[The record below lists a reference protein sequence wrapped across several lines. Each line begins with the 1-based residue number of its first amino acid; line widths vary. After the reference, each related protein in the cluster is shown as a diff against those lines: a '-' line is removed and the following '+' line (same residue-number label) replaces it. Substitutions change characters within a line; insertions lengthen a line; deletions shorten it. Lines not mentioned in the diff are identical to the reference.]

1 MQQDGS
7 GNNQMYAVDENG
19 QPIGILQQ
27 QDEDGGYEEQE
38 DTTDLNKDGS
48 PDVELTEEQLVEL
61 LKNAD

>member
-1 MQQDGS
+1 
-7 GNNQMYAVDENG
+7 MYAVDENG

-27 QDEDGGYEEQE
+27 QDEEGGYEEQE